1 MIEIGKKNTL
11 TAARQS
17 TVGVYLED
25 KKGNEVLL
33 PNKYVPKSLKLG
45 EILEVFIYKDSEDR
59 LIATTL
65 VPLIERDGFA
75 NLTVNQVSSFGAF
88 LDWGMEKDLLV
99 PDKEQ
104 MVRMKEGET
113 YLVYCYLDE
122 ISERLVGSSK
132 IKKFLNNENL
142 KLEVG
147 SPVEAVIFDDTPLGY
162 LAVVNQ
168 KYKGLIYHNE
178 VYGKLN
184 LGETITAYVKKI
196 KDQGELDLS
205 LQKIGFKHVDD
216 QTDVILEQL
225 KKNKGYLN
233 LSDNSSPEEIQ
244 ARMKMSKKVFK
255 KAIGILYRQKKIRIE
270 NDGIYLPNR

>member
-11 TAARQS
+11 TAASQS

-59 LIATTL
+59 LVATTL

-147 SPVEAVIFDDTPLGY
+147 SPVEVVIFDDTPLGY

-168 KYKGLIYHNE
+168 KHKGLIYHNE